1 MKRNQ
6 RLYDV
11 LRSCGHDMA
20 VLCLPENVV
29 HASGMV
35 TLPNIYAVGFF
46 NWSLPLA
53 TAIIN
58 VRDEKEGTS
67 RYGES
72 NPGENAATGACTS
85 RCCVRRCV

>member
-58 VRDEKEGTS
+58 VRDEKEVLYIADSVEGDVPKYS
-67 RYGES
+67 FFE
-72 NPGENAATGACTS
+72 E
-85 RCCVRRCV
+85 VRTYHPY